1 MKKLA
6 AAICFALPLLG
17 GCVVYGPGPAD
28 NAAWAN
34 YDFTYDYGHKGY
46 DRPITYRSDY
56 AYGGYSGGYSSGYG
70 AGYGGGFSAGYHGG
84 HGGMQADIDV
94 GNGGYYGS
102 YYDYGY

>member
-6 AAICFALPLLG
+6 AAICLALPLLG

-34 YDFTYDYGHKGY
+34 YDFNAQYGLSGY
-46 DRPITYRSDY
+46 DRPITYSHG
-56 AYGGYSGGYSSGYG
+56 YGGGYGYGPGVGYGFGAGYSSGYG
-70 AGYGGGFSAGYHGG
+70 GVE
-84 HGGMQADIDV
+84 ADIGF

-102 YYDYGY
+102 YYDHGY

>member
-6 AAICFALPLLG
+6 AAICLALPLLG

-34 YDFTYDYGHKGY
+34 YDFAYDYGHKGY

-56 AYGGYSGGYSSGYG
+56 AYGGGYG
-70 AGYGGGFSAGYHGG
+70 AGYGGGYSAGYGG
-84 HGGMQADIDV
+84 VQADIGI

-102 YYDYGY
+102 YYDHGY

>member
-6 AAICFALPLLG
+6 AAICLALSLLG
-17 GCVVYGPGPAD
+17 GCVVYGPGPAA
-28 NAAWAN
+28 NGAWAG
-34 YDFTYDYGHKGY
+34 YDSGYEYGLSGY

-56 AYGGYSGGYSSGYG
+56 AYSGGYG
-70 AGYGGGFSAGYHGG
+70 AGYGV
-84 HGGMQADIDV
+84 QAEIGV

>member
-1 MKKLA
+1 MKKFA
-6 AAICFALPLLG
+6 AAICLALPLLG
-17 GCVVYGPGPAD
+17 GCTVYGPGPAP
-28 NAAWAN
+28 NGAWAN

-56 AYGGYSGGYSSGYG
+56 AYGG
-70 AGYGGGFSAGYHGG
+70 GFSAGYDGG
-84 HGGMQADIDV
+84 HGGVQADIDI

>member
-6 AAICFALPLLG
+6 AAICLALPLLG

-56 AYGGYSGGYSSGYG
+56 AYG
-70 AGYGGGFSAGYHGG
+70 AGYGGGYSAGFSGG
-84 HGGMQADIDV
+84 YGGVQADIGI

-102 YYDYGY
+102 YYEHGY